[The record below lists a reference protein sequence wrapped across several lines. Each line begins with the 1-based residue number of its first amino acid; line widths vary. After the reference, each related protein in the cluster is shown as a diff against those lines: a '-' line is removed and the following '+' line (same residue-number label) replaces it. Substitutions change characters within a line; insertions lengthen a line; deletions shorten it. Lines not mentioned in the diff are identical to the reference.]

1 MSQIRTILFEGIERH
16 IIFINKFF
24 YDFLQW
30 LETWSIICIICP
42 TLCDYFGQFCRT
54 NCWNS
59 QMTSFMANNIFN
71 LIVVFFS
78 IRRFPWNDINVKKQQ
93 KLKTYWNFTKC
104 HNLPNNNTKRPYITL
119 SRKFGIHQSFWRHPL
134 NWKCSG
140 SGGVIIFSLTC

>member
-1 MSQIRTILFEGIERH
+1 MYYSNHFCISLFQEPSNFRLISSKMRQIRTILFEGIERH

-24 YDFLQW
+24 YNFFQW

-42 TLCDYFGQFCRT
+42 TLFNYFGQFCRT

-78 IRRFPWNDINVKKQQ
+78 IIEKNNSSITMRYS
-93 KLKTYWNFTKC
+93 KTPFSVDFC
-104 HNLPNNNTKRPYITL
+104 HKNLPSMWNRTIWGHLGK
-119 SRKFGIHQSFWRHPL
+119 
-134 NWKCSG
+134 
-140 SGGVIIFSLTC
+140 